1 MEKCFS
7 CGGPLR
13 TVREG
18 LYRCL
23 YCGQLNEEREG
34 QILPRKMEVF
44 PRIEKVRE
52 AAKEGVYE
60 MVSSVPSESG
70 IPRDMAIFIRR
81 VAEALT
87 PLKGYEAD
95 RGFVT
100 RALRVRSQFR
110 QELTSVFEGKMK
122 LQDWYDKTRTSLG
135 KRIDEMDEIIYN
147 ALEGLSDPEAI
158 EMRMDFEQK
167 LKGSLIK

>member
-1 MEKCFS
+1 MECFS

-13 TVREG
+13 VVREG

-23 YCGQLNEEREG
+23 YCGQLNEERGG

-81 VAEALT
+81 VAEVLT
-87 PLKGYEAD
+87 PLKGYEED

-100 RALRVRSQFR
+100 RALRVRGQFR
-110 QELTSVFEGKMK
+110 QELTSVFEGKRPF
-122 LQDWYDKTRTSLG
+122 LAWYDATRTSLG
-135 KRIDEMDEIIYN
+135 KRSDEMDEIIYN
-147 ALEGLSDPEAI
+147 ALEGLSDPEAVD
-158 EMRMDFEQK
+158 MRMEFEQK
-167 LKGSLIK
+167 LKGSLMK

>member
-1 MEKCFS
+1 MECFS

-23 YCGQLNEEREG
+23 FCGQLNEERGG

-44 PRIEKVRE
+44 PRIERVRE

-81 VAEALT
+81 VAEVLT
-87 PLKGYEAD
+87 PLKGYEGD

-110 QELTSVFEGKMK
+110 QELTGVFEGKMK

-135 KRIDEMDEIIYN
+135 KRVDEMDEIIYN

-158 EMRMDFEQK
+158 DMRMEFEQK
-167 LKGSLIK
+167 LKGGLMK

>member
-1 MEKCFS
+1 MGTCFA

-23 YCGQLNEEREG
+23 FCGQLNEERG
-34 QILPRKMEVF
+34 GLVLPRKMEVF
-44 PRIEKVRE
+44 PRIEQVRE

-60 MVSSVPSESG
+60 MASSVPSESG
-70 IPRDMAIFIRR
+70 IPRDMAVFIRR

-87 PLKGYEAD
+87 PLKGYEED
-95 RGFVT
+95 RGFVV

-110 QELTSVFEGKMK
+110 RELTEFLEGKTK
-122 LQDWYDKTRTSLG
+122 FQDWYDKTRTALG
-135 KRIDEMDEIIYN
+135 KRSDDMDEIIYN
-147 ALEGLSDPEAI
+147 ALEGLSDPGAI
-158 EMRMDFEQK
+158 EMRMEFEQK
-167 LKGSLIK
+167 LKGSLMK

>member
-1 MEKCFS
+1 MGTCFA

-23 YCGQLNEEREG
+23 FCDQLNEERDN
-34 QILPRKMEVF
+34 QVLPRKMEVF

-60 MVSSVPSESG
+60 MASSVPSESG
-70 IPRDMAIFIRR
+70 IPRDMSIFIRR
-81 VAEALT
+81 LAEALT
-87 PLKGYEAD
+87 PIKGYEED
-95 RGFVT
+95 RGFVS
-100 RALRVRSQFR
+100 RVLRVRSQFR
-110 QELTSVFEGKMK
+110 QELTGVFEGKRPF
-122 LQDWYDKTRTSLG
+122 LAWYDKTRASVG
-135 KRIDEMDEIIYN
+135 KRGDEMDEIIYN

-158 EMRMDFEQK
+158 DMRMAFEEK
-167 LKGSLIK
+167 MKGSLMK

>member
-1 MEKCFS
+1 MEKCFA

-23 YCGQLNEEREG
+23 FCGQLNEERG
-34 QILPRKMEVF
+34 GLVLPRRMEVF
-44 PRIEKVRE
+44 PRIEQVRE

-81 VAEALT
+81 LAEALT
-87 PLKGYEAD
+87 PIKGYEED
-95 RGFVT
+95 RGFVS
-100 RALRVRSQFR
+100 RVLRVRGQFR
-110 QELTSVFEGKMK
+110 RELTGVFEGKMK
-122 LQDWYDKTRTSLG
+122 LQDWYDKTRASLG
-135 KRIDEMDEIIYN
+135 KRGDEMDEIIYN

-158 EMRMDFEQK
+158 DMRMAFEEK
-167 LKGSLIK
+167 MKGSLMK

>member
-1 MEKCFS
+1 MSTCFT

-13 TVREG
+13 VIREG

-34 QILPRKMEVF
+34 QVLPRRMEVY
-44 PRIEKVRE
+44 PRIQQVRE

-60 MVSSVPSESG
+60 GVSSVPSESG
-70 IPRDMAIFIRR
+70 IPRDLAIFIRR
-81 VAEALT
+81 VAETLT
-87 PLKGYEAD
+87 PLKGYEGD
-95 RGFVT
+95 RGFVV

-110 QELTSVFEGKMK
+110 QELTNVFEGKTK

-135 KRIDEMDEIIYN
+135 KRVDEMDEIIYN
-147 ALEGLSDPEAI
+147 ALEGLSDPEAVD
-158 EMRMDFEQK
+158 MRAAFEQK
-167 LKGSLIK
+167 LKGSLVK

>member
-1 MEKCFS
+1 MNCFA

-23 YCGQLNEEREG
+23 FCGQLNEERGG
-34 QILPRKMEVF
+34 QVLPRKMEVF

-60 MVSSVPSESG
+60 MVSSVPSASG
-70 IPRDMAIFIRR
+70 IPRDLAIFIRR
-81 VAEALT
+81 VAETLT
-87 PLKGYEAD
+87 PIKGYEGD

-110 QELTSVFEGKMK
+110 QELTGVFEGKMK
-122 LQDWYDKTRTSLG
+122 LQEWYDKTRTSLG
-135 KRIDEMDEIIYN
+135 KRSDEMDEVIYN
-147 ALEGLSDPEAI
+147 ALDGLSDPEAI
-158 EMRMDFEQK
+158 DMRMAFEEK
-167 LKGSLIK
+167 MKGGLLK

>member
-1 MEKCFS
+1 MRCFA

-18 LYRCL
+18 LYRCI
-23 YCGQLNEEREG
+23 YCGQLNEERDN

-60 MVSSVPSESG
+60 MVSSVPSDSG
-70 IPRDMAIFIRR
+70 VSRDMVIFIRR

-87 PLKGYEAD
+87 PLKGYED
-95 RGFVT
+95 NREFVT

-110 QELTSVFEGKMK
+110 QELTDVLEGKMK
-122 LQDWYDKTRTSLG
+122 FQDWYDKTRTSLG
-135 KRIDEMDEIIYN
+135 KRVDEMDEIIYN
-147 ALEGLSDPEAI
+147 GLEGLSDPEAI
-158 EMRMDFEQK
+158 DMRMDFEQK
-167 LKGSLIK
+167 LKGGLMK